1 MAEPELRVR
10 VGHVDEA
17 GWDVYIG
24 NVHETRGLAES
35 PWHCPFTV
43 DDARGSRELMLAQ
56 YRVYVLER
64 LELVRQQPT
73 LRGLKLACW
82 CHREQPVSS
91 SAGYG
96 VGDIACHG
104 DVLAELAEALP
115 PNTVAWLDK
124 P

>member
-1 MAEPELRVR
+1 MAEPDLSVR

-17 GWDVYIG
+17 DGDLYIG
-24 NVHETRGLAES
+24 NVHETRGLAAS

-43 DDARGSRELMLAQ
+43 EDARGSRELMLAQ

-64 LELVRQQPT
+64 LALVRQLPT

-104 DVLAELAEALP
+104 DVLAELVEALP